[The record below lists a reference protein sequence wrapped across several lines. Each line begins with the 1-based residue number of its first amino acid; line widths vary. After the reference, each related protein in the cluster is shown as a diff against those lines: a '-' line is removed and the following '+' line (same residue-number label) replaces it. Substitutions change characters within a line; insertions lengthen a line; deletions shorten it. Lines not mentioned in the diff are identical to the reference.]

1 MKNLLLISL
10 ITIANTSCSGEPD
23 LSQTLVAPE
32 GMTEVDFAKIV
43 LNELQIPSFQENSE
57 FCGYIAFDEN
67 GDLVATPA
75 TLGRESSCLADDP
88 NPDWVLI
95 ASYHTHGAFE
105 YNTPAEFPSTT
116 DMEGD
121 EEEGVDG
128 YISTP
133 GGRFWYVDSSEMI
146 VSQLCSVGCLTQ
158 DPDFV
163 AGLDGDI
170 PLSFTYKELKRTEM
184 E

>member
-1 MKNLLLISL
+1 MLKYVLACSVFALPALAENTAEAEFAKNVLNQL
-10 ITIANTSCSGEPD
+10 
-23 LSQTLVAPE
+23 QTL
-32 GMTEVDFAKIV
+32 
-43 LNELQIPSFQENSE
+43 SFEKNRE
-57 FCGYIAFDEN
+57 YCGYIAFDEN

-75 TLGRESSCLADDP
+75 TKGRIGSCLADDP
-88 NPDWVLI
+88 NPDWVLV
-95 ASYHTHGAFE
+95 ASYHTHGAFD
-105 YNTPAEFPSTT
+105 YDTPAEFPSTS

-146 VSQLCSVGCLTQ
+146 VSQLCSVGCLIQ

-170 PLSFTYKELKRTEM
+170 PVSFTYKELQATEA